1 MTRPAENLDEI
12 LEGLKAVADSS
23 RLRLLFALSHGELN
37 VTELTQIL
45 DQSQPRVSQHLKLLL
60 DAGLITRH
68 KEGNWVLWRLREEGL
83 GGVLARALI
92 GMLPGYDSVLNQD
105 VVRLDNIRQQRA
117 EKAAHYFA
125 QNAPQWETLRALHVR
140 EDEVEN
146 RMLQLVGEKHF
157 KALVDLGTGTGRV
170 LELFADKAA
179 QLIGLD
185 LSREMLSLAR
195 ANLNARGIRHAQ
207 VRQANLYALP
217 LVEASADFVTIHQVL
232 HYLDD
237 PLAALIE
244 ARRILSD
251 DGQLMIVDFAPHDL
265 EELRERQAHRR
276 LGISAEQMTGWLE
289 RAGFTVSRHVVLPP
303 PWLKNGKGLTV
314 SIWLST
320 PTETAASALQ
330 LNSQQLVSTP

>member
-1 MTRPAENLDEI
+1 MTRTAEKLDEI
-12 LEGLKAVADSS
+12 LEGLKAVADGS

-60 DAGLITRH
+60 DAGLISRH

-83 GGVLARALI
+83 GGVLARSLI
-92 GMLPGYDSVLNQD
+92 SMLPGHDPSLTQD
-105 VVRLDNIRQQRA
+105 LARLENIREQRA
-117 EKAAHYFA
+117 DKAAHYFA

-140 EDEVEN
+140 EDEVED
-146 RMLQLVGEKHF
+146 RMLQLVSGLRF
-157 KALVDLGTGTGRV
+157 RSLVDLGTGTGRV
-170 LELFADKAA
+170 LELFANQAA

-195 ANLNARGIRHAQ
+195 ANLSARGINQAQ

-217 LVEASADFVTIHQVL
+217 LAEASADFVTIHQVL

-237 PLAALIE
+237 PLSALIE
-244 ARRILSD
+244 ARRILGD

-276 LGISAEQMTGWLE
+276 LGISAEQMTAWLE
-289 RAGFTVSRHVVLPP
+289 RAGFAITRHVVLPP
-303 PWLKNGKGLTV
+303 PWLKSGKGLTV
-314 SIWLST
+314 SIWLAT
-320 PTETAASALQ
+320 PVRSPNSVLQ
-330 LNSQQLVSTP
+330 LNSQKLAITP

>member
-1 MTRPAENLDEI
+1 MTRSAETLEEV

-60 DAGLITRH
+60 DAGLVTRH
-68 KEGNWVLWRLREEGL
+68 KEGNWVLWRLREEGM

-92 GMLPGYDSVLNQD
+92 AMLPGYDGMLTLD
-105 VVRLDNIRQQRA
+105 VSRLDNIRKQRA
-117 EKAAHYFA
+117 DKAALFFA

-140 EDEVEN
+140 EDEVED
-146 RMLQLVGEKHF
+146 RMLHLVDGKRF
-157 KALVDLGTGTGRV
+157 RSLVDLGTGTGRV
-170 LELFADKAA
+170 LELFAGQAT
-179 QLIGLD
+179 QVIGLD

-207 VRQANLYALP
+207 IRLANLYALP
-217 LVEASADFVTIHQVL
+217 LAAASADFVTIHQVL

-237 PLAALIE
+237 PLAALTE
-244 ARRILSD
+244 ARRILSN

-276 LGISAEQMTGWLE
+276 LGISAEQMSAWLE

-314 SIWLST
+314 SIWLAA
-320 PTETAASALQ
+320 PIKTALSSLQ
-330 LNSQQLVSTP
+330 LNSQQLVTTP

>member
-1 MTRPAENLDEI
+1 MTKTAEKLDEI

-60 DAGLITRH
+60 DAGLISRH
-68 KEGNWVLWRLREEGL
+68 KEGNWVLWRLREEGM
-83 GGVLARALI
+83 GGALARALI
-92 GMLPGYDSVLNQD
+92 AMLPGHDSVLAQD
-105 VVRLDNIRQQRA
+105 LARLDNIRHQRA
-117 EKAAHYFA
+117 EKASHYFA

-140 EDEVEN
+140 EDEVEAG
-146 RMLQLVGEKHF
+146 MLQLVSGQQF
-157 KALVDLGTGTGRV
+157 RTLVDLGTGTGRI
-170 LELFADKAA
+170 LELFADQAV
-179 QLIGLD
+179 QLVGLD

-195 ANLNARGIRHAQ
+195 ANLSARGIHHAQ

-217 LVEASADFVTIHQVL
+217 LSEGFADFVTIHQVL

-237 PLAALIE
+237 PLAALTE

-251 DGQLMIVDFAPHDL
+251 VGKLMIVDFAPHDL

-276 LGISAEQMTGWLE
+276 LGVSAEQMTAWFE
-289 RAGFTVSRHVVLPP
+289 RAGFAVSRHVVLPP
-303 PWLKNGKGLTV
+303 PWLKSGKGLTV
-314 SIWLST
+314 SIWLAT
-320 PTETAASALQ
+320 PLKSMVVPHHPDLKKAA
-330 LNSQQLVSTP
+330 VTT